1 MCLHLKHPFGKGRL
15 LTGFTLIEVLAAIFL
30 ITVGVMAA
38 LIVINQTTVFTQ
50 VTSSRLVAS
59 YLAQEGIEIVKNIRD
74 TNFLKIHKGVGGVNW
89 DDNILCCGTPPCQC
103 EADYDDSAL
112 VSADRYLKLDGGF
125 YNYDSVTDTVFKRK
139 IIIFDLID
147 LDDPPDGIPDQM
159 KVQVLVSW
167 QERGREHKVTAQENL
182 YLWLQ

>member
-1 MCLHLKHPFGKGRL
+1 MLSKMKS
-15 LTGFTLIEVLAAIFL
+15 FTLIEVLAAIFL
-30 ITVGVMAA
+30 ITVGVMGA

-74 TNFLKIHKGVGGVNW
+74 TNFLKIHKGEEGINW
-89 DDNILCCGTPPCQC
+89 DDNILCCPTSPCQC

-112 VSADRYLKLDGGF
+112 VSADRYLKFDGGF
-125 YNYDSVTDTVFKRK
+125 YNYDSGTDTVFKRK
-139 IIIFDLID
+139 ITIT
-147 LDDPPDGIPDQM
+147 PDTDIL
-159 KVQVLVSW
+159 KVLVEVSW
-167 QERGREHKVTAQENL
+167 TERGRAHQVTAQENL

>member
-1 MCLHLKHPFGKGRL
+1 MSNKCLICQIKQ
-15 LTGFTLIEVLAAIFL
+15 GFTLIEVLAAIFL
-30 ITVGVMAA
+30 ITVGVTGA
-38 LIVINQTTVFTQ
+38 LIVINQTTIFTQ

-74 TNFLKIHKGVGGVNW
+74 TNSLKIHKGLLTKEHWTDGLTGCAGG
-89 DDNILCCGTPPCQC
+89 C

-112 VSADRYLKLDGGF
+112 VSADRYLKIDGGF
-125 YNYDSVTDTVFKRK
+125 YNYDSGTDTVFKRK
-139 IIIFDLID
+139 IIVFDLID

-167 QERGREHKVTAQENL
+167 EERGRSHQVTAQENL
-182 YLWLQ
+182 YKWQ